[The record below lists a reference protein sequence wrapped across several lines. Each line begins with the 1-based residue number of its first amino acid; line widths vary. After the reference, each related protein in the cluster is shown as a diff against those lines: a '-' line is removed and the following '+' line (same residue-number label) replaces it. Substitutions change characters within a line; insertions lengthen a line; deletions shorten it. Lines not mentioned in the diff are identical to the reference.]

1 MWTFFSFNIQV
12 DELLDDGDADIRA
25 VLSKC
30 PNAKALFVSATVSDR
45 AMEGIRK
52 VSNMAIED
60 IRKLTVIQTQ
70 QLTRPAFQVDFTLAS
85 WESKVRGRRR
95 SVLGVCRCASRA
107 G

>member
-45 AMEGIRK
+45 AMEGIRGLG
-52 VSNMAIED
+52 
-60 IRKLTVIQTQ
+60 RKLTVIQTQ